1 MARDAFFASIWPS
14 VLQAA
19 QTTGVDPRIIAAQ
32 AALESNYGKSAP
44 GNNLFGIKSHGKGGG
59 NSLMTTE
66 VINGKPV
73 RVRDS
78 FRGYAS
84 PADSVAGYADFI
96 NTNKRYRPFRE
107 ADGLEAQIAAL
118 GRSGYAT
125 DPNYA
130 AKIGSIAGRI
140 PSGLP
145 TLPPGPDGPKGQE
158 SYPRAAPDL
167 PPPTT
172 IADRPVA
179 SPIDTAAAP
188 SSPPPP
194 GLLSILNGG
203 DGPKGQPSALN
214 SMLAMLA
221 QPQQPQQIAP
231 MPQQA
236 PQGPTLSDFVAQFM
250 QSRKV

>member
-1 MARDAFFASIWPS
+1 MAFSIEQYIRQRAPMYGIDPDIAIRVAKSEGGLKDPIRQSLVTKNGVREPS
-14 VLQAA
+14 YGPFQLLIGGGSTGFPAGLGNQALA
-19 QTTGVDPRIIAAQ
+19 AGIDPRTPDGAARGIDFALNH
-32 AALESNYGKSAP
+32 AANNGWGAWYGAKNTGIGRWQGIGGSKSAAP
-44 GNNLFGIKSHGKGGG
+44 GN
-59 NSLMTTE
+59 
-66 VINGKPV
+66 
-73 RVRDS
+73 
-78 FRGYAS
+78 
-84 PADSVAGYADFI
+84 
-96 NTNKRYRPFRE
+96 
-107 ADGLEAQIAAL
+107 
-118 GRSGYAT
+118 
-125 DPNYA
+125 
-130 AKIGSIAGRI
+130 I

-172 IADRPVA
+172 ISDRPVA
-179 SPIDTAAAP
+179 SPVDMAAAP